1 MPPRTA
7 VVDELRE
14 QLLDAAEGAF
24 YARGIQAVS
33 MDDLREASGLALRRI
48 YQIYPAKD
56 EIVVAFLRRRHRAMM
71 TRITADVE
79 QVVGAKERV
88 LAVFDYLEKWFAE
101 PDFRGCPWMNAY
113 GELGPTS
120 AAIAAE
126 VHYHQREFQ
135 TLVTDLAREAGC
147 SPADAHAIYLLAEGA
162 VAVAAVQH
170 RAAPAVD
177 ARHAAQRLLQ
187 PIDRRRR

>member
-1 MPPRTA
+1 MSPSTA

-14 QLLDAAEGAF
+14 QLLDAAEGEF

-56 EIVVAFLRRRHRAMM
+56 EIVVAFLRRRHRVMM
-71 TRITADVE
+71 TRIAADVE
-79 QVVGAKERV
+79 QAAGAKEKV
-88 LAVFDYLEKWFAE
+88 LALFDYLEKWFAE

-126 VHYHQREFQ
+126 VHHHQREFQ
-135 TLVTDLAREAGC
+135 SLVTGLARKAGC
-147 SPADAHAIYLLAEGA
+147 SRADAHAVYLLAEGA

-170 RAAPAVD
+170 RIAPAVD
-177 ARHAAQRLLQ
+177 ARHAVRRLLGLL
-187 PIDRRRR
+187 